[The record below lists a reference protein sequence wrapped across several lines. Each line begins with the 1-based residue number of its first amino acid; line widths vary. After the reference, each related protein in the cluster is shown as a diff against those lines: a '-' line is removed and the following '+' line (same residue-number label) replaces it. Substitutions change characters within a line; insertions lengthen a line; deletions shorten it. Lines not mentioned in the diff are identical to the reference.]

1 MSTEALI
8 GALLGA
14 IAAFGMLLMIL
25 ASPPLRKRTLSERVA
40 PYLIDTD
47 VPSRLL
53 SGDPSTDRGSAVGR
67 LTRPLVRD
75 AVTFL
80 DKVVGG
86 QISVGRRLAALDSP
100 LTIEQ
105 FRTEQVI
112 WGAAATGGGMLIG
125 LLAVFTGQSNPAIL
139 VLLVVVAAVGGV
151 LSRDWWLSQAVEKR
165 DAEMLVEFPVI
176 AEMLALAVT
185 AGEGPIGA
193 IDRISR
199 LAKGQLVGQ
208 LSGLLAE
215 TRSGTSLLQALTS
228 LRDRTQLEP
237 LARFLDGMA
246 VAIERGT
253 PLADVLRAQAADV
266 RALGKRQLLESGGKK
281 EIAMMIP
288 VVFLVLPITILF
300 ALFPGL
306 VAITEVAR

>member
-1 MSTEALI
+1 MSTEATL

-14 IAAFGMLLMIL
+14 VAALGLLL
-25 ASPPLRKRTLSERVA
+25 AVYGTPVMRRRSLADRVA
-40 PYLIDTD
+40 PYLTESD

-53 SGDPSTDRGSAVGR
+53 NTDPDRNGSTLGR
-67 LTRPLVRD
+67 LTGPFLKD
-75 AVTFL
+75 AVALL

-86 QISVGRRLAALDSP
+86 QATVRRRLAALDSP
-100 LTIEQ
+100 MTVEQ
-105 FRTEQVI
+105 FRIEQVL
-112 WGAAATGGGMLIG
+112 WGAVGAGAGMVLG

-139 VLLVVVAAVGGV
+139 VILVLACAAGGV
-151 LSRDWWLSQAVEKR
+151 LGRDWWLSQTLSKR

-199 LAKGQLVGQ
+199 LANGQLVSQ
-208 LSGLLAE
+208 LAGILAE
-215 TRSGTSLLQALTS
+215 TRSGTPLLEALTN
-228 LRDRTQLEP
+228 LRDRTRLEP

-266 RALGKRQLLESGGKK
+266 RALGKRQLLEAGGRK
-281 EIAMMIP
+281 EIGMMVP
-288 VVFLVLPITILF
+288 VVFIVLPITILF
-300 ALFPGL
+300 AMYPGL
-306 VAITEVAR
+306 IALTSVAQ

>member
-14 IAAFGMLLMIL
+14 VAALGLLL
-25 ASPPLRKRTLSERVA
+25 AVRSSPPFRRRSLADRVA
-40 PYLIDTD
+40 PYLTDTD

-53 SGDPSTDRGSAVGR
+53 ARESSVRGSAVGR
-67 LTRPLVRD
+67 LTGPLLKD

-80 DKVVGG
+80 DKVIGG
-86 QISVGRRLAALDSP
+86 QLPVRRRLNALDAP
-100 LTIEQ
+100 MTVEQ

-112 WGAAATGGGMLIG
+112 WGAGAAAVAMLIG

-139 VLLVVVAAVGGV
+139 VLLVVVATIGGV
-151 LSRDWWLSQAVEKR
+151 LGRDWWLSQAVAKR

-185 AGEGPIGA
+185 AGEGPLGA

-199 LAKGQLVGQ
+199 LAKGQLVSQ
-208 LSGLLAE
+208 LAGLLAE
-215 TRSGTSLLQALTS
+215 TRSGTPLLQALTD
-228 LRDRTQLEP
+228 LRDRSQLEP

-266 RALGKRQLLESGGKK
+266 RALGKRQLLESGGRK
-281 EIAMMIP
+281 EIAMMVP
-288 VVFLVLPITILF
+288 VVFIVLPITILF
-300 ALFPGL
+300 ALYPGL